1 MPRNIKFFINKV
13 INENDVKA
21 FHRHNITSEDIFDK
35 LDLEVY
41 NFIIDFSK
49 ENDGNSPSYAVVADM
64 FPGFEYIPEITES
77 YSWLAKRI
85 KDNRGKMML
94 LELFE
99 TGEFED
105 KLTDNDI
112 TTFLRWLD
120 GEMKELQGAV
130 DLREKVGKSIKKDGD
145 LFLNEFRAIRD
156 GKSNRVIP
164 SSFTAIDGYD
174 TGNMYVI
181 YGKSGRGKS
190 VIALREAITAAMAGY
205 NVLYWGM
212 ELNWFEIM
220 ARIYAVIS
228 GDGELIKQRV
238 IPQHRIFADRDG
250 MLSGGFN
257 PRDLQRGRLSPDLEE
272 AFEMMLKNLVNII
285 EGDIIVRAV
294 DDPDFTQRGVDALI
308 ADIEATKADLVIVD
322 PFYYMEYE
330 KNTSRKT
337 GGDAEATSKRL
348 KMVTGTHDVAII
360 ALTQS
365 EENENEADS
374 DGNRELALPK
384 RSEVMKSSALLQ
396 DSSMLIGIDT
406 NYLDG
411 IGKVGLNKGRSG
423 GEGNVSNIIFLPQYG
438 VVKEIETGVVAM
450 DGFDEFDEI

>member
-1 MPRNIKFFINKV
+1 MPRNVKFFINKV

-21 FHRHNITSEDIFDK
+21 FHRHNITSEDIFDP
-35 LDLEVY
+35 LDKEVY
-41 NFIIDFSK
+41 KFILEFSK
-49 ENDGNSPSYAVVADM
+49 ENDGNCPSYAVVVDM
-64 FPGFEYIPEITES
+64 FPGFEYIPDITES

-85 KDNRGKMML
+85 KNTRGREMI

-99 TGEFED
+99 TGAFED
-105 KLTDNDI
+105 KLTDSDI
-112 TTFLRWLD
+112 TDFVRWLET
-120 GEMKELQGAV
+120 EMNEIKGSV
-130 DLREKVGKSIKKDGD
+130 DLREKVGKSVKKDGD
-145 LFLNEFRAIRD
+145 LFLSEHMAIKEGR
-156 GKSNRVIP
+156 SNRVIP
-164 SSFTAIDGYD
+164 SSFSAIDGYD
-174 TGNMYVI
+174 TGNMFVI

-190 VIALREAITAAMAGY
+190 VIALREAITASLAGY

-220 ARIYAVIS
+220 SRIYALIS
-228 GDGELIKQRV
+228 GDGELVKQRV

-257 PRDLQRGRLSPDLEE
+257 PRDLQRGRLTPDLEE
-272 AFEMMLKNLVNII
+272 ALEMMLKNLTSIM
-285 EGDIIVRAV
+285 EGDIVIRAV
-294 DDPDFTQRGVDALI
+294 DDPDFTHRNVDALV

-337 GGDAEATSKRL
+337 GGDAEATSKKL
-348 KMVTGTHDVAII
+348 KMITGTHDVAII

-365 EENENEADS
+365 EENENEADK
-374 DGNRELALPK
+374 DGNRELVLPK

-396 DSSMLIGIDT
+396 DSSMLIGVDT

-423 GEGNVSNIIFLPQYG
+423 GEGNVSNLIFLPQYG
-438 VVKEIETGVVAM
+438 VVKEIETGVGAM
-450 DGFDEFDEI
+450 QGFDEFDDI